1 MIMTYA
7 KDDDESFLMA
17 CLDDKVISDL
27 TRCEP
32 FKSTPWAHYTLL
44 LYLYIIIIIT
54 HTTQTRA
61 TCVCISLR
69 PFYGDEYEIRLRR
82 K

>member
-1 MIMTYA
+1 MIMTNA
-7 KDDDESFLMA
+7 DDDDDEESFLMA

-32 FKSTPWAHYTLL
+32 FKSMPWAHHILLLL
-44 LYLYIIIIIT
+44 LYLYIIMR
-54 HTTQTRA
+54 TTQTRT

-69 PFYGDEYEIRLRR
+69 PFHGGEYEIRLR
-82 K
+82 